1 MRWGRLEATIAATP
15 CGLVL
20 CATPIDLTRVLK
32 VAKPMVRVAYQLA
45 EQSPGVL
52 ARLVRTALGVA

>member
-32 VAKPMVRVAYQLA
+32 VTRPLVRAAYDLA
-45 EQSPGVL
+45 EREPGALAKLVAAVL
-52 ARLVRTALGVA
+52 KD